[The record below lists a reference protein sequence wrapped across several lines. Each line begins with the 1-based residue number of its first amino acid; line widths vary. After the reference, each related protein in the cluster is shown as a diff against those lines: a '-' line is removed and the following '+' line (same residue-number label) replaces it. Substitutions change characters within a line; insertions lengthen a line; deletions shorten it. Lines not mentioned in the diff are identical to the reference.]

1 VRADGSEALGVPAAG
16 ALNAHPLGRVLLAAA
31 AGRFPSLDGRTDVV
45 PSPPGRSDAVVGFTA
60 HHVVAADIAGDDVLA
75 RLPRGDVGATMDVR
89 FLAWLGE
96 RLRSVPGMVDAVL
109 VADALEGEPHEMGL
123 VEVAAASH
131 PRVERSARY
140 RTDLRT
146 FDDERRRAV
155 LTIGRGLAGRLE
167 VSVEVDPAH
176 RDVGLGRHMAEAART
191 FVPPGEPLFA
201 QVTPGNAASLRAFLA
216 AGYRPIGSEVL
227 FLRTP

>member
-16 ALNAHPLGRVLLAAA
+16 ALNAHPLGRMLLAAA
-31 AGRFPSLDGRTDVV
+31 AGRFPPLDGRTEVV

-60 HHVVAADIAGDDVLA
+60 HHVVAADIAREEVLA
-75 RLPRGDVGATMDVR
+75 RLPPGDIGATMDVR

-96 RLRSVPGMVDAVL
+96 RLRSASGMVDAVL
-109 VADALEGEPHEMGL
+109 VADALEGEPAGTGL
-123 VEVAAASH
+123 VEVTAVSH
-131 PRVERSARY
+131 PRVERAARY

-146 FDDERRRAV
+146 FVDERRGAV

-176 RDVGLGRHMAEAART
+176 RDVGLGRHMAETART
-191 FVPPGEPLFA
+191 LAPPAEPLFA

-227 FLRTP
+227 FLRAP

>member
-1 VRADGSEALGVPAAG
+1 M
-16 ALNAHPLGRVLLAAA
+16 LLAAA
-31 AGRFPSLDGRTDVV
+31 AGRFPSLDGRTEVV

-60 HHVVAADIAGDDVLA
+60 HHVVAADIAESEILA
-75 RLPRGDVGATMDVR
+75 RLPPGDIGATMDVR

-109 VADALEGEPHEMGL
+109 VADALEGEPDEMGL
-123 VEVAAASH
+123 VAVAAASH
-131 PRVERSARY
+131 PRVERAARY

-146 FDDERRRAV
+146 FEDAHRGTV

-167 VSVEVDPAH
+167 VSLEVDAAH
-176 RDVGLGRHMAEAART
+176 RDVGLGRHLAEAART
-191 FVPPGEPLFA
+191 FAPPGEPLFA